1 MALAAHQIVSQ
12 RFAQSSQCIADSGLC
27 DGQVTGS
34 FGQTAFCH
42 DFVEDPEQV
51 QVEGSKIGLYR
62 LNHFVC
68 E

>member
-1 MALAAHQIVSQ
+1 MALAADQIVAQS
-12 RFAQSSQCIADSGLC
+12 FAQSAQGIADSGLC

-34 FGQTAFCH
+34 FGQTAFRH
-42 DFVEDPEQV
+42 DLVEDPEQV